1 MKNSKTEKLQE
12 NPIHI
17 SLKINTAKTKVLKRN
32 TRNWKHVKIKDEQA
46 QVVDTFTYLEVV
58 TSVGGYDVDI
68 KNTLRKTNSNF
79 CRRLWRRHQKQTKKN
94 KQ

>member
-32 TRNWKHVKIKDEQA
+32 TRN
-46 QVVDTFTYLEVV
+46 
-58 TSVGGYDVDI
+58 
-68 KNTLRKTNSNF
+68 
-79 CRRLWRRHQKQTKKN
+79 
-94 KQ
+94 